1 MYTIAFTQTV
11 ILSREK
17 LCFIGPICRET
28 VLPGVH
34 FVLSL
39 YCFVSAPLFSSYYLQ
54 PHKENEGISRLR
66 LSFLLFR
73 IAKYRKHLQT

>member
-1 MYTIAFTQTV
+1 MYTIGFTQTV
-11 ILSREK
+11 ILSQEK
-17 LCFIGPICRET
+17 LCFIGPTFRET

-39 YCFVSAPLFSSYYLQ
+39 YCFVSALLFSLYYLQ
-54 PHKENEGISRLR
+54 PHNENEGISRLR
-66 LSFLLFR
+66 LSFLLFH